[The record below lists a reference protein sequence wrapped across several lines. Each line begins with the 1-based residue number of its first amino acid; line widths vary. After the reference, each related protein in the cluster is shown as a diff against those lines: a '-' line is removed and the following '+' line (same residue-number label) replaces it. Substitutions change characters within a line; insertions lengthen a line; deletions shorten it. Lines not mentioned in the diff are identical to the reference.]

1 VVVDE
6 AAVGKRERR
15 ARVVRPGDVGA
26 VEGGGQDLGVMLA
39 LGVAPG
45 PEVQS
50 VKRHRPWVHCLEQLR
65 VGDAV
70 GAFLQ
75 PEVVGAQGAVQPAE
89 QLGAAR

>member
-1 VVVDE
+1 MVDE

-39 LGVAPG
+39 LGVAPR

-50 VKRHRPWVHCLEQLR
+50 VKRHRPWLHCLEQLR
-65 VGDAV
+65 VGDAIR
-70 GAFLQ
+70 ALLQ
-75 PEVVGAQGAVQPAE
+75 PEVVGAQGAVQPGE